1 MKAVSGARTKK
12 NQRKVERRQR
22 LNSKEAAALESVMDI
37 DAAPPAGK
45 KNKKAKKPKAA
56 AAAVPPAGAVPMQE

>member
-1 MKAVSGARTKK
+1 VRAVSGARTKK

-22 LNSKEAAALESVMDI
+22 LNAKEAAALDSVMDI
-37 DAAPPAGK
+37 DAASPAGK

-56 AAAVPPAGAVPMQE
+56 AVGAAATPMQE